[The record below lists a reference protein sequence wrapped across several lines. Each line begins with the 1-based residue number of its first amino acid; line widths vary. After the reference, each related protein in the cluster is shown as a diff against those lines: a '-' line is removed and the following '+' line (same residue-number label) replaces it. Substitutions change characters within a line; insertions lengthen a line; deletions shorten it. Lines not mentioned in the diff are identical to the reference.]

1 MQLISGSPAV
11 QLLVL
16 KGNRKH
22 YNNLS
27 CLYAIF
33 SDSFFTMESQ
43 SRAVSSSLVLCLPRL
58 GPTFHSLH

>member
-1 MQLISGSPAV
+1 MQLISGSPAA

-16 KGNRKH
+16 KGNRKY

-33 SDSFFTMESQ
+33 SDSFFTMENQ
-43 SRAVSSSLVLCLPRL
+43 SRAISFCLVLCLPWL